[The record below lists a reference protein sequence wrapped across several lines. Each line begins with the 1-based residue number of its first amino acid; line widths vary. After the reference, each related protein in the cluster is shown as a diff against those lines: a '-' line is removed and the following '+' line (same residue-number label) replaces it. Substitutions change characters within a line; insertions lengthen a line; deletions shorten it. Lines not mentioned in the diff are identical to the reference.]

1 MTEKRAGYK
10 SLGAENKVTLIVWLK
25 ANRELCS
32 KHDLTE
38 LTKLFS
44 EQTGIT
50 ASASSVQLYKNAIY
64 PELKRTRRKKPV
76 CGKSNGGRLLSLI
89 ADLDKRLK
97 VLEEALQ

>member
-1 MTEKRAGYK
+1 MT
-10 SLGAENKVTLIVWLK
+10 
-25 ANRELCS
+25 
-32 KHDLTE
+32 
-38 LTKLFS
+38 
-44 EQTGIT
+44 T

-64 PELKRTRRKKPV
+64 PELKRTRIKKPV